1 MGIAFTTDELLS
13 WARSRWASVDAM
25 CAEIGCTTYRYYK
38 IKADG
43 HWLSK
48 AILLEAATRCLRKR
62 GHVGLQTTL
71 LHFTGE
77 PA

>member
-1 MGIAFTTDELLS
+1 MMIAVNRDEVLA
-13 WARSRWASVDAM
+13 WARTRGASVKAM
-25 CAEIGCTTYRYYK
+25 CETIGCTEYRYYK
-38 IKADG
+38 IRADD
-43 HWLSK
+43 HWLST
-48 AILLEAATRCLRKR
+48 AVLMEAATRCLQAR